1 MWPISW
7 LDHVR
12 GARRGRTGRPK
23 RTAVHPRRT
32 TTLPLLELLED
43 RTVPSFLPSVNYP
56 VGHSPEAIV
65 AGDFTDNGVLDLA
78 IANFNDNTVSVLLG
92 NVNPTTGKGDGTFQA
107 AKNYAT
113 GVGPASLAVGDFDGR
128 HYANGKPI
136 LGLVTANSGGDLSL
150 LLGNGNGDG
159 TFGSAESIGLPT
171 AGGLAQTPLSVAVG
185 DLNKDGKLD
194 LVVTGQTSYTSYYSG
209 YYGTYSTTVNKGY
222 VNVLLGNGSG
232 GFTAGTPQPLNTSD
246 PTSVQVADL
255 GNGNPD
261 VVTANPD
268 LGSVGVL
275 LGNGAGA
282 LGAETDYAV
291 GAGPVSVAVGDING
305 DGKPDL
311 VTANASEA
319 SVSVLL
325 GNGNG
330 TFQAAKTSPV
340 GASINSLAL
349 ADLNNDGKMDVVT
362 ADSASGQVSALL
374 SKGDGTLSLPIT
386 ATVGAGPIAVAAGD
400 FNGDGLPDLAVANPA
415 AGNVSVLLNDGTW
428 PPPNAPA
435 LSINNVSVTEG
446 ETGTT
451 NAVFT
456 VSLSA
461 ASTQTITV
469 QYATVDGTATVADN
483 DYFATSDK
491 LIFAPGQTTANID
504 VPVVG
509 DRIAEPNETFTVTLS
524 QPTNAF
530 LSLGGSTGVATIV
543 DNAPRISINSVTQQE
558 AGHGST
564 AFVFTVSLSVA
575 YDTPVTVNYA
585 TGDGSATVADG
596 DYHSTSG
603 TLTFAPGQTTATIT
617 VFVLKD
623 PTTTSS
629 EYFYVNL
636 SNPSLDALIA
646 DPTGIGTILNNTH
659 QGGKHH

>member
-12 GARRGRTGRPK
+12 GARRGRAGRPK
-23 RTAVHPRRT
+23 RTAGRPRRT
-32 TTLPLLELLED
+32 TALPLLELLED
-43 RTVPSFLPSVNYP
+43 RTVPSFLPAVNYP
-56 VGHSPEAIV
+56 VGHSPQGIV
-65 AGDFTDNGVLDLA
+65 SGDFKGDGVSDLA
-78 IANFNDNTVSVLLG
+78 IANTQDNTVSVLLG
-92 NVNPTTGKGDGTFQA
+92 NVNSTTHKGDGTFQA
-107 AKNYAT
+107 AKTYT
-113 GVGPASLAVGDFDGR
+113 VGTQPVSIAVGNFDG
-128 HYANGKPI
+128 HVDI
-136 LGLVTANSGGDLSL
+136 VTANAGGDLSL
-150 LLGNGNGDG
+150 LPGNGDG
-159 TFGSAESIGLPT
+159 TFGTANPINLPT

-194 LVVTGQTSYTSYYSG
+194 LVVTGQTSYTTAYFG
-209 YYGTYSTTVNKGY
+209 YYGTYYSTVYKGY
-222 VNVLLGNGSG
+222 ANVLLGNGSG
-232 GFTAGTPQPLNTSD
+232 GFTAGTPQALNSSD
-246 PTSVQVADL
+246 PTSVQVGNL

-268 LGSVGVL
+268 LNSVGVL

-291 GAGPVSVAVGDING
+291 GSGPVSLAVGDVNG

-311 VTANASEA
+311 VTANVNDNT
-319 SVSVLL
+319 VSVLL
-325 GNGNG
+325 GNGSG

-340 GASINSLAL
+340 GAGIQSLAL
-349 ADLNNDGKMDVVT
+349 ADLNYDGKIDVVT
-362 ADSASGQVSALL
+362 ADYASGQVSALL

-386 ATVGAGPIAVAAGD
+386 VAAGTGPSAVAAGD
-400 FNGDGLPDLAVANPA
+400 FNGDGLPDVAIVNPG
-415 AGNVSVLLNDGTW
+415 AGNVSVLLNDGAW
-428 PPPNAPA
+428 PAPNAPS

-469 QYATVDGTATVADN
+469 QYATADGTATLADN
-483 DYFATSDK
+483 DYLATSGT
-491 LIFAPGQTTANID
+491 LTFAPGQTTANIP

-509 DRIAEPNETFTVTLS
+509 DRIAELDETFTVTLS

-530 LSLGGSTGVATIV
+530 LSLGSITGVGTIV

-558 AGHGST
+558 AGHGRT

-585 TGDGSATVADG
+585 TSDGSATVADH
-596 DYHSTSG
+596 DYLATSG

-623 PTTTSS
+623 QTTTSS

-646 DPTGIGTILNNTH
+646 DPLGIGTILNNTH
-659 QGGKHH
+659 GGGKHH